1 MADGN
6 EYYKRGGGRH
16 DKQNKHKMGWFTII
30 GTVREYFSNK
40 MTFKQ
45 ELEQGTS
52 MWQGVWRRGI
62 QKNGRSETKELQ
74 AIVLKG
80 SAIYQ
85 TSVIMHRFL
94 LL

>member
-6 EYYKRGGGRH
+6 EYYKGGGEG
-16 DKQNKHKMGWFTII
+16 MVSTINTRW
-30 GTVREYFSNK
+30 GGLPSLGQSGNSSNK
-40 MTFKQ
+40 MTFTQ

-52 MWQGVWRRGI
+52 TWQGVWRRGI
-62 QKNGRSETKELQ
+62 QKNGRSETEELQ

-80 SAIYQ
+80 STIYQ
-85 TSVIMHRFL
+85 TSVAMHRFL

>member
-1 MADGN
+1 
-6 EYYKRGGGRH
+6 
-16 DKQNKHKMGWFTII
+16 
-30 GTVREYFSNK
+30 

-52 MWQGVWRRGI
+52 TWQGVWRRGI

-80 SAIYQ
+80 STIYQ
-85 TSVIMHRFL
+85 TSVAMHRFL
-94 LL
+94 LLYIQNNDFVLYAENHGKCVT